1 MTNIKDYNNDCSDIA
16 APRINKFK
24 TKRDVDP
31 LNPIYMVESK
41 SRRHIVQLGKIEGNE
56 TKINKSPKTRRKIN
70 DVSDI

>member
-1 MTNIKDYNNDCSDIA
+1 M
-16 APRINKFK
+16 NKFK

-31 LNPIYMVESK
+31 LNPVYMVESK

-56 TKINKSPKTRRKIN
+56 TKTTKSPKTRRKIN